1 MTSLNRLSTM
11 FQTLRPGQP
20 LPAGNARAA
29 VAIAR
34 PGDELGLS
42 PAAKDPGLAA
52 ALGSMNRAIAS
63 KAQALQAIDRELAAA
78 TSQVRK
84 VQLLAQREETAKAL
98 RMDRGL
104 LHLGRQPA
112 ANAQQMAQL
121 LQEAA
126 HTTDGARRGTL
137 QVAAEDLV
145 RNAGR
150 QPASDRGLYNATQG
164 LQRRLGQLDDHTAQL
179 TQELANTT
187 DQARMAQIQ
196 LQMDDDERQLR
207 QLQGLKLQADRLAD
221 NPAASPADV
230 ERVSALMQ
238 EAGQTT
244 DPRRLAQIQVEAADV
259 ARNAGRA
266 VPTDRGVANGLSAL
280 ATRDGDLQDQM
291 KQLAVE
297 ANAGTDRTR
306 LTQIQLE
313 IDDLQRTRDQ
323 LQQLRKAGEH
333 AADRADLTPASAQR
347 LANLLA
353 EASQTTDVVRLR
365 AITLEARTLR

>member
-1 MTSLNRLSTM
+1 
-11 FQTLRPGQP
+11 
-20 LPAGNARAA
+20 
-29 VAIAR
+29 
-34 PGDELGLS
+34 
-42 PAAKDPGLAA
+42 
-52 ALGSMNRAIAS
+52 
-63 KAQALQAIDRELAAA
+63 
-78 TSQVRK
+78 
-84 VQLLAQREETAKAL
+84 
-98 RMDRGL
+98 
-104 LHLGRQPA
+104 
-112 ANAQQMAQL
+112 
-121 LQEAA
+121 
-126 HTTDGARRGTL
+126 
-137 QVAAEDLV
+137 
-145 RNAGR
+145 
-150 QPASDRGLYNATQG
+150 
-164 LQRRLGQLDDHTAQL
+164 
-179 TQELANTT
+179 
-187 DQARMAQIQ
+187 MAQIQ

-244 DPRRLAQIQVEAADV
+244 DPRRLAQIQVEAVDV

>member
-1 MTSLNRLSTM
+1 
-11 FQTLRPGQP
+11 
-20 LPAGNARAA
+20 
-29 VAIAR
+29 
-34 PGDELGLS
+34 
-42 PAAKDPGLAA
+42 
-52 ALGSMNRAIAS
+52 
-63 KAQALQAIDRELAAA
+63 
-78 TSQVRK
+78 
-84 VQLLAQREETAKAL
+84 
-98 RMDRGL
+98 
-104 LHLGRQPA
+104 
-112 ANAQQMAQL
+112 MAQL

-164 LQRRLGQLDDHTAQL
+164 LQQRLGQLDDHTAQL

-244 DPRRLAQIQVEAADV
+244 DPRRLAQIQVEAVDV